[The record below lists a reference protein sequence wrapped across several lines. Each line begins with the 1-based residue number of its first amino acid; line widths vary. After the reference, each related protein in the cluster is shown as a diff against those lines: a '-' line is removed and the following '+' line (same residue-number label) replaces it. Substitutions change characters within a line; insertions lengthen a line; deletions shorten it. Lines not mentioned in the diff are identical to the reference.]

1 MDISATN
8 AIYLAQV
15 TANSTSASQG
25 TQASST
31 SGSTSNLSSVDF
43 ARQAQHGGGLT
54 HALFNALQSLGLTA
68 SQASTS
74 TSNTSGTGSSTA
86 GASDSSLRADV
97 QAFIQALVQGVQGAN
112 GSTATTSASG
122 TTGASAVSAAYGSG
136 RSGFSAGLSA
146 LISQVSSGNA
156 PAGLQSAYNKLV
168 SDLQNS
174 SSTASASSNS
184 TASTTNGASLQALLT
199 QLQQNLGY
207 STSSNTSGIGG
218 LVSTAV

>member
-68 SQASTS
+68 SQGSTASTS
-74 TSNTSGTGSSTA
+74 ATSGTG
-86 GASDSSLRADV
+86 SDSSLRADV